1 MEGLSS
7 GRESVDTKHTEV
19 LAQLEELIAEYVQ
32 DKGLSV
38 VVAGKAVLQ
47 SSSLLDFFLWA
58 VRRRVNAQGVPD
70 IFTYVRRNTDA
81 LNEPWVQRQ
90 IQAWRLE
97 GTPEAIASLKRLF
110 AACVPEEAPLTVV
123 RGVSALEGPRL

>member
-1 MEGLSS
+1 VE
-7 GRESVDTKHTEV
+7 TKQTAV

-38 VVAGKAVLQ
+38 VVAGKAILQ

-58 VRRRVNAQGVPD
+58 VRRRANAQGVSD
-70 IFTYVRRNTDA
+70 IVSYVRRNTDA

-97 GTPEAIASLKRLF
+97 GTPEAIANLTRLF
-110 AACVPEEAPLTVV
+110 AACVPEEQPLTVV
-123 RGVSALEGPRL
+123 RGVTALEEPRLSTTP